1 MNHNT
6 IGQKYIDGY
15 KKSKGTRNSMATTEQ
30 NATKP
35 ARQSSIIAAKNSRE
49 ENKEEGWTT
58 VERKSKATAKNKITT
73 SKTDNNNSN
82 VSMRSRTES
91 EGTARG
97 TTRRA
102 ARGTIRD
109 LGRGRGRNAGYGRGL
124 ERGKTQEEGETHI
137 DVELL
142 HKEGE

>member
-15 KKSKGTRNSMATTEQ
+15 KKSKGTRNSMATKEQ
-30 NATKP
+30 NTTKP
-35 ARQSSIIAAKNSRE
+35 AARQSARIAAKNSRLE
-49 ENKEEGWTT
+49 YKEEGWTT
-58 VERKSKATAKNKITT
+58 VERKSKATTKNKITT
-73 SKTDNNNSN
+73 SKTNNNNN
-82 VSMRSRTES
+82 VSTRSRPES

-102 ARGTIRD
+102 VRGTTRD

-124 ERGKTQEEGETHI
+124 EQETHI
-137 DVELL
+137 EVELL